1 MADNAIITSAVIDT
15 SNVTTAT
22 DVGRYTT
29 TANSSLSIPIIHA
42 GALVSTMANDTSTQ
56 PILTLANLRQA
67 PPKKIRGRDFN
78 SHEDSL
84 LQQLA
89 EEWWVGLHE
98 SSAKKWNTIFDEW
111 NNRRRAKGRLSS
123 TINERSSMQL
133 SSRYNGHIK
142 KLL

>member
-1 MADNAIITSAVIDT
+1 MADNAIITNAVIDA

-22 DVGRYTT
+22 DVGRHTT
-29 TANSSLSIPIIHA
+29 TANSNLSIPILHA
-42 GALVSTMANDTSTQ
+42 GALVSTMTNGTATQ

-89 EEWWVGLHE
+89 EVWWVGLQE

-123 TINERSSMQL
+123 TINERTSIQL
-133 SSRYNGHIK
+133 SSRYNDHIK
-142 KLL
+142 KSQ